1 MTGLVIDNF
10 AGGGGASTG
19 IERALGRRIDV
30 AINHDAEA
38 VALHAANHPDT
49 LHLCQ
54 NVWKADPREVVRQAS
69 AKRCHEQGVPM
80 RELPVDLAWF
90 SPDCKHF
97 SKAKGSKPVEKGI
110 RDLAWVVVH
119 WAKLVKPAVIM
130 LENVE
135 EFRDWG
141 PLVQTEN
148 GKLVPCPASKGFT
161 FKRWRRELVKL
172 GYKVEHRELR
182 ACDYGAPTIRK
193 RLYVIA
199 RCDGLPIVWPEPTHA
214 KVATPAL
221 KRYGW
226 AADCI
231 DWSLDC
237 PSIFGR
243 KKALAENTL
252 RRIARG
258 VVRFVINAAEPFI
271 VGAGGPTYGGK
282 PVGIHRPFGALTT
295 ENHRALVQPFVARIG
310 QTGGGGKYVN
320 GIDEPL
326 TTITSK
332 AEHLMVQPFVA
343 SLTHH
348 GGERVHSVEE
358 PFKTITAAHRG
369 ELALIAPHITKFRSG
384 SDGHAADEPLHT
396 VTANSFRK
404 RPGGAA
410 PLGVVAAFLAQHNT
424 GVVGHDACKPLSTI
438 VGTGST
444 QAAVECALSDE
455 DQAGAGRVSAFLLK
469 YYGQGIGQ
477 TCGEPMHAVTTRDRF
492 ALITVLGVPI
502 VDIGM
507 RMLQPRELYRAQ
519 GFPERYVIESDPDGR
534 PFTKTAQ
541 VRMVGNSVCPPVAEA
556 LVRANMVRDVDLGE
570 RAAD

>member
-1 MTGLVIDNF
+1 MNGLVIDNF

-19 IERALGRRIDV
+19 IEKALGRPIDV

-49 LHLCQ
+49 MHLCQ
-54 NVWKADPREVVRQAS
+54 SVWKADPREVVRQAS
-69 AKRCHEQGVPM
+69 AKRCHEQGVAM

-119 WAKLVKPAVIM
+119 WAKLVKPAIIM

-199 RCDGLPIVWPEPTHA
+199 RCDGLPILWPEPTHA
-214 KVATPAL
+214 RVATPAL

-237 PSIFGR
+237 PSIFFR
-243 KKALAENTL
+243 KKELAENTL

-326 TTITSK
+326 TTITTK
-332 AEHLMVQPFVA
+332 AEHL
-343 SLTHH
+343 
-348 GGERVHSVEE
+348 
-358 PFKTITAAHRG
+358 
-369 ELALIAPHITKFRSG
+369 LIAPHITKFRAG

-424 GVVGHDACKPLSTI
+424 GVVGHDARTPLSTI

-444 QAAVECALSDE
+444 QAPVECVLSDA

-469 YYGQGIGQ
+469 YYGQAIGQ
-477 TCGEPMHAVTTRDRF
+477 QMGEPMHAVTTRDRF

-519 GFPERYVIESDPDGR
+519 GFPEGYIIERDPDGT

-541 VRMVGNSVCPPVAEA
+541 VRMVGNSVCPPVSEA
-556 LVRANMVRDVDLGE
+556 LVRANMVRDEDLGE

>member
-19 IERALGRRIDV
+19 IEKALGRRIDV

-38 VALHAANHPDT
+38 VGLHAANHPDT

-119 WAKLVKPAVIM
+119 WARLVKPNVIM

-141 PLVQTEN
+141 PLVQAEN

-237 PSIFGR
+237 PSIFFR
-243 KKALAENTL
+243 KKELAENTL
-252 RRIARG
+252 KRIARG

-295 ENHRALVQPFVARIG
+295 DNHRAL
-310 QTGGGGKYVN
+310 
-320 GIDEPL
+320 
-326 TTITSK
+326 
-332 AEHLMVQPFVA
+332 VQPFVA

-348 GGERVHSVEE
+348 GGERVYTVEE
-358 PFKTITAAHRG
+358 PFKTITAANRG

-384 SDGHAADEPLHT
+384 SDGHAANEPLHT

-424 GVVGHDACKPLSTI
+424 DMVGHDARKPLSTI
-438 VGTGST
+438 VGKGCT
-444 QAAVECALSDE
+444 QSPVECVLSEEDE
-455 DQAGAGRVSAFLLK
+455 AGANRVSAFLLK

-477 TCGEPMHAVTTRDRF
+477 TCQEPMHAVTTRDRF
-492 ALITVLGVPI
+492 ALVAVLGVPI

-519 GFPERYVIESDPDGR
+519 GFPEGYMIERDPEGR

-541 VRMVGNSVCPPVAEA
+541 VRMVGNSVCPPVSEA
-556 LVRANMVRDVDLGE
+556 LARANLMQPLAIGE